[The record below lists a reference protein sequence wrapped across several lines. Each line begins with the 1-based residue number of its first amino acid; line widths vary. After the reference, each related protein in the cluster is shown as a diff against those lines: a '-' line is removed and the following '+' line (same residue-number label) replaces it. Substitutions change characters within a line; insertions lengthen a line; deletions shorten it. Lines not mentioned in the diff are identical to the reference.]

1 MLTRRLGLLASA
13 LVLGAGPA
21 LAQQKRPPARKGK
34 DAAVAHR
41 QSRRSPRLAAPSI
54 PPPGGPTSRT
64 MIPAPRFWR
73 SRRTTK
79 CRRRR

>member
-34 DAAVAHR
+34 DAAVPTGSPADHPARRLHR
-41 QSRRSPRLAAPSI
+41 YRRQVGLHRGL
-54 PPPGGPTSRT
+54 
-64 MIPAPRFWR
+64 
-73 SRRTTK
+73 
-79 CRRRR
+79 